1 MKALHEV
8 VGFAVMASNLGVGVY
23 GALCWYR
30 AVPSLWF
37 WYLLRAAQALVV
49 AQVSVGLALLA
60 TGHRSPDELHYL
72 YGISPLVVT
81 LVSEGMRVGAGQRE
95 IEEAGDYE
103 ALPHAEQVALA
114 RRVVRREMGVM
125 AVGALLIGTL
135 SLRALGTGL

>member
-1 MKALHEV
+1 LKGIHEV
-8 VGFAVMASNLGVGVY
+8 VGWGVLVSNLGVGIY

-30 AVPSLWF
+30 AVPSVWF

-49 AQVSVGLALLA
+49 VQVSLGLALLG
-60 TGHRSPDELHYL
+60 TDHRAPDELHYL
-72 YGISPLVVT
+72 YGISPLLVT

-103 ALPHAEQVALA
+103 AMPHEEQVALA